1 MYLKCFIIGELTDP
15 QKQTEAENIQAA
27 WSQDTYTPKLS
38 ELKTAAQLAQ
48 EGYLTSVKNM
58 KIWRKDLSEIS
69 SDQLAK
75 LVSIVTG
82 KVSIERIYNPVSEVG
97 TILASVESEELY
109 LRFVKFSE
117 ENNLALVTA
126 MKDRVQRVALDYVQN
141 VEPELLSDYD
151 GQGRCSW
158 LQLKGDAAVRF
169 NTRLRNRWV
178 NYKGWT
184 LTMDYTNML
193 EMERK

>member
-1 MYLKCFIIGELTDP
+1 M
-15 QKQTEAENIQAA
+15 
-27 WSQDTYTPKLS
+27 
-38 ELKTAAQLAQ
+38 
-48 EGYLTSVKNM
+48 TSVKNM
-58 KIWRKDLSEIS
+58 YINSNSRISIS

-82 KVSIERIYNPVSEVG
+82 IVSLESTDGPLD
-97 TILASVESEELY
+97 TILANVQSEEL
-109 LRFVKFSE
+109 LLSFVMFSE